1 MYMPERPF
9 YFSAGHTWKITE
21 SPNISC
27 SEVFETGRRGGD
39 AKRTEGMDVSEGMV
53 IEFLVGHL
61 GGGGGGR
68 SCFHPHSVG
77 DVADGLG
84 MKDQEGLPAAS
95 TTMSSSDWS

>member
-1 MYMPERPF
+1 M
-9 YFSAGHTWKITE
+9 
-21 SPNISC
+21 
-27 SEVFETGRRGGD
+27 
-39 AKRTEGMDVSEGMV
+39 SEGMV
-53 IEFLVGHL
+53 IESLVGYL

-84 MKDQEGLPAAS
+84 MKDQEGLPADS